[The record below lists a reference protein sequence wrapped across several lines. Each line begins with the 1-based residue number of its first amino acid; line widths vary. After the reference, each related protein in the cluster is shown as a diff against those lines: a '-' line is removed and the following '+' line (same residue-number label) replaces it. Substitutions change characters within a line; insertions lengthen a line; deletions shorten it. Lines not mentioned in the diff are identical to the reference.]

1 MAPSGHTTPRTTVA
15 SVEDPRLSA
24 DAALAADLVR
34 EAALLAARIRVD
46 GLDIARKTS
55 GSDIVTQADTAAE
68 RLIVERLAA
77 VRPDDAILGE
87 EGTSRP
93 GTSGRTWVIDPVDG
107 TYNFSRGSDWW
118 CSAIALDTEDDVLL
132 GAVHHAASLRTWVGG
147 PDLPSTCDGVRLE
160 ALPETPREARCAV
173 TYLHPPFYGTEV
185 GEAFARALGQV
196 GTLRMLGSG
205 TMDVM
210 SIASGQWDVLLQ
222 HTVAD
227 WDRLPGAAIIRGAG
241 GDSVVVRAAGV
252 DWTITGAPAAVA
264 DVRSALLDR

>member
-1 MAPSGHTTPRTTVA
+1 MG
-15 SVEDPRLSA
+15 SVDHSQLAA

-34 EAALLAARIRVD
+34 EAALLAARIRSE
-46 GLDIARKTS
+46 GLDISHKTS

-68 RLIVERLAA
+68 RLIVQQLTAE
-77 VRPDDAILGE
+77 RPDDAIVGE

-118 CSAIALDTEDDVLL
+118 CSAIALRDEDDVLV

-147 PDLPSTCDGVRLE
+147 PDLTSTCNGAPL
-160 ALPETPREARCAV
+160 APLPETPRESRCAT
-173 TYLHPPFYGTEV
+173 TYLHPPFFGSEV

-205 TMDVM
+205 TMDAM
-210 SIASGQWDVLLQ
+210 AIAMGQWDVLFQ
-222 HTVAD
+222 HSVAD

-241 GDSVVVRAAGV
+241 GESLVVHAADV
-252 DWTITGAPAAVA
+252 DWTVSGAPGAVA
-264 DVRSALLDR
+264 DVRAALLSG